1 MVSLGLS
8 GRSLMAGISCSTG
21 MGFVIFGYDD
31 GVIGGLLTADAFKE
45 TFHLSSSMEGTVTAL
60 FVIGCLFGC
69 LGTSF
74 CNGRWGRLAI
84 AQVGSGILSVGAI
97 LQASSYTTAQL
108 IVGRIVAG
116 VGLGL
121 ISSNL
126 GVWQSELATR
136 EIRGMLMAVSL
147 SFLILGQVL
156 AYWIDYGLSV
166 YESSVSWRFPMA
178 FQAFLGIT
186 LNIML
191 LFMPESP
198 QWLFQHDRHEE
209 GTDVLRNLRSSR
221 GVLDETALNT
231 TVAEIQDALALE
243 SEQKGWMDLLK
254 DDHVRSR
261 RRVFLACLL
270 NACQA
275 WSGSTPISYYTTVI
289 FENSVGFDRNFALLM
304 SGFLQIWFLVASF
317 GTWYSIEK
325 LGRRRS
331 FITSAIGMASVMA
344 IMAAMLAINTHV
356 SGIVAAVMLFAY
368 QAFYTWG
375 FMGGLWC
382 YGPEIL
388 PLAHRSKGIGLAT
401 AFLWLSTFVVIEIV
415 PVAIE
420 NIGWRTYIIFA
431 VFNLAFVPM
440 IYFLYPETA
449 GFSLEAVDLTFMDR
463 SRSPV
468 KKADELWKLI
478 RDGHDVTLTREVDRK
493 HEVEHVEVA

>member
-1 MVSLGLS
+1 MVSLIKWHVPHG
-8 GRSLMAGISCSTG
+8 
-21 MGFVIFGYDD
+21 VGYDD

-69 LGTSF
+69 LGTSVF
-74 CNGRWGRLAI
+74 GGRWGRLTI
-84 AQVGSGILSVGAI
+84 AQSGSGTLSIGAI

-126 GVWQSELATR
+126 AVWQSELATK
-136 EIRGMLMAVSL
+136 ETRGMLMAVSL
-147 SFLILGQVL
+147 TFLILGQVL
-156 AYWIDYGLSV
+156 AYWIDYGLSG

-178 FQAFLGIT
+178 FQAFLGIA
-186 LNIML
+186 LSVML

-198 QWLFQHDRHEE
+198 RWLFQHDRYQE
-209 GTDVLRNLRSSR
+209 GTEVLRLLRSSSH
-221 GVLDETALNT
+221 GVVDEAALAI
-231 TVAEIQDALALE
+231 TVTEIQDALALE
-243 SEQKGWMDLLK
+243 HEQKGWSDLLK
-254 DDHVRSR
+254 NDHIRSR

-289 FENSVGFDRNFALLM
+289 FEDSVGFDRHFALLM

-317 GTWYSIEK
+317 GTWYTIEK

-344 IMAAMLAINTHV
+344 IMAVMLAIDTHV

-368 QAFYTWG
+368 QAFFTWG
-375 FMGGLWC
+375 FMGGIWC

-415 PVAIE
+415 PVAIA

-431 VFNLAFVPM
+431 AFNLAFVPM

-449 GFSLEAVDLTFMDR
+449 GFSLEAVDLAFMDH
-463 SRSPV
+463 SVSPV

-478 RDGHDVTLTREVDRK
+478 RAGHDVTLAVEVGGVRK
-493 HEVEHVEVA
+493 KTGSVRSQVEHVEVA